1 MTQEQREE
9 IVFSPPVVI
18 EQMEAGEWH
27 LSFGGSNPPH
37 DEQVFTLPKEA
48 AFGISKA
55 CQKAIQTVITTPS
68 LFRQLNLRVDGEKL
82 MTTLY
87 AGRINGSKL
96 MYLFEKDCWGIEEVE
111 ALEALVME
119 CLTTE
124 EKE

>member
-1 MTQEQREE
+1 MTQEQRED
-9 IVFSPPVVI
+9 I
-18 EQMEAGEWH
+18 EDALAG
-27 LSFGGSNPPH
+27 L
-37 DEQVFTLPKEA
+37 
-48 AFGISKA
+48 KA
-55 CQKAIQTVITTPS
+55 WSDKYCMLGLGERNIKALIRFARQ
-68 LFRQLNLRVDGEKL
+68 QLNLRVDGEKL
-82 MTTLY
+82 MTALY